1 MISYNGV
8 YALSYLPT
16 LAALS
21 PRSAAIILSLIDQ
34 YGYLA
39 NWSLD
44 GGTNEPLDQTQRDRV
59 QADVDRTYSEVM
71 LSTQLAIPMPYAG
84 VMPLPPYLLE
94 ADGTTH
100 LRSDYPALW
109 DALHAS
115 LKTATDFTLP
125 DMRGLVAMGA
135 SATYSNLTTGG
146 EYDHTL
152 TVSELASHSHT
163 DTGHSHGESGAAPSV
178 ADFGTGAPVPSAVP
192 SPSVTALGFASLTST
207 GSNTPHNNVQPY
219 IALLWVFYAV

>member
-1 MISYNGV
+1 MNSYNGV
-8 YALSYLPT
+8 YALEYLPT

-34 YGYLA
+34 YGFVD

-44 GGTNEPLDQTQRDRV
+44 GGPNEPLDQTQKDQV

-84 VMPLPPYLLE
+84 VLPLPPYLLE
-94 ADGTTH
+94 ADGSTH

-109 DALHAS
+109 DALNAA

-125 DMRGLVAMGA
+125 DMRGLVTMGA
-135 SATYSNLTTGG
+135 SATYVNLSTGG
-146 EYDHTL
+146 EYEHTL

-192 SPSVTALGFASLTST
+192 SPSITAVGFASLTSA
-207 GSNTPHNNVQPY
+207 GGDGAHNNIQPY
-219 IALLWVFYAV
+219 IALTWVFYAV